1 MHYQDNKMTQLQI
14 AYIGGGSRGWAWN
27 LMADLAMDGQLGG
40 TIRLYDIDTEAA
52 KSNEIIGNRL
62 SGRSDVPGKW
72 QYITAGSLEEALTGA
87 DFVIISILPGTFDE
101 MESDVHTPESP
112 SGTAWDPEEIYARSA

>member
-40 TIRLYDIDTEAA
+40 TIRLYDIDAEAA

-62 SGRSDVPGKW
+62 SDRSDVPGKW
-72 QYITAGSLEEALTGA
+72 QYITAGSLEEALTGL
-87 DFVIISILPGTFDE
+87 LP
-101 MESDVHTPESP
+101 
-112 SGTAWDPEEIYARSA
+112 